1 MVLCAR
7 AALGVVEVDA
17 GDPADTMPLNRAV
30 IFLGPP
36 GAGKGTQAKRIA
48 RRYDVPHLSTGD
60 MLRDAIAHNTDLGR
74 LAKPVMD
81 RGELVSDTLVMKMIE
96 ERVAHADCDH
106 GCVLDGFPRTVPQA
120 AGLDRMLY
128 ERGMGKPVVI
138 EFRIEPDRLLRR
150 LSGRWTC
157 SLNGESYNVYEAP
170 PKVPGVCD
178 YDGGKLIQRPDDR
191 PEVIRE
197 RLMAYEKQ
205 TRPLVDYYSQQGVL
219 KVVDGA
225 ANMEDVGI
233 ELRKIIENAA
243 GRDGRL

>member
-1 MVLCAR
+1 MPVLR
-7 AALGVVEVDA
+7 R
-17 GDPADTMPLNRAV
+17 DTMALNRAV

-60 MLRDAIAHNTDLGR
+60 MLRDAITRDTDLGR

-81 RGELVSDTLVMKMIE
+81 RGELVPDDLVMKMVE
-96 ERVAHADCDH
+96 ERLARQDCSD

-120 AGLDRMLY
+120 AGLDHMLV
-128 ERGMGKPVVI
+128 ERGIGKPIVI

-157 SLNGESYNVYEAP
+157 SVNGETYNVYEAP
-170 PKVPGVCD
+170 PKVPGICD

-205 TRPLVDYYSQQGVL
+205 TRPLVDYYSRRHVL
-219 KVVDGA
+219 EVVDGA
-225 ANMEDVGI
+225 QNMEDVGFG
-233 ELRKIIENAA
+233 LRKIIESAA
-243 GRDGRL
+243 GRDGCL

>member
-1 MVLCAR
+1 MA
-7 AALGVVEVDA
+7 
-17 GDPADTMPLNRAV
+17 LNRAV

-60 MLRDAIAHNTDLGR
+60 MLRDAIAHGTELGR
-74 LAKPVMD
+74 LAKPVME
-81 RGELVSDTLVMKMIE
+81 RGELVSDDLVMKMVE
-96 ERVAHADCDH
+96 ERVSRPDCDG
-106 GCVLDGFPRTVPQA
+106 GCVFDGFPRTVPQA
-120 AGLDRMLY
+120 GGLDRMLY
-128 ERGMGKPVVI
+128 ERGMGKPIVV

-157 SLNGESYNVYEAP
+157 SVNGESYNIYEAP
-170 PKVPGVCD
+170 PKVPGICD

-205 TRPLVDYYSQQGVL
+205 TRPLVEYYSHMGVL
-219 KVVDGA
+219 EVVDGA
-225 ANMEDVGI
+225 ANMEDVGLH
-233 ELRKIIENAA
+233 LRKIIERAA
-243 GRDGRL
+243 GRNGRL